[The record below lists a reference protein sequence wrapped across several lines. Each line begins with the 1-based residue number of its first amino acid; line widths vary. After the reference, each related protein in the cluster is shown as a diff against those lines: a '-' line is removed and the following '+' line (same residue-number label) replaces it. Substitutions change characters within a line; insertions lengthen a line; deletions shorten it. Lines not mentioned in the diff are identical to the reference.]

1 MNDNDKD
8 WDNPV
13 FVDIYKALAS
23 ADASRVKKYGFT
35 KRGNAVVKWLNNNGF
50 CNLTVCPRCHT
61 YDFNHIEGC
70 DMAAQLEEAPHA

>member
-1 MNDNDKD
+1 MNKNDKD

-35 KRGNAVVKWLNNNGF
+35 ERGNAVVKWLNNNGF
-50 CNLTVCPRCHT
+50 CNLTVCPRCHV
-61 YDFNHIEGC
+61 YDFTHIKGC
-70 DMAAQLEEAPHA
+70 DVAAQPEEAPHA